1 MKKIILILVFIVSF
15 SSCKKGSYS
24 LHPINQEEFAKLNT
38 SQIQL
43 LDVRTPE
50 EFKEGAIEGAV
61 SINFYDKDF
70 IQKVN
75 AKFDKSKPLYLY
87 CASSGRSTNASSKL
101 IMKKRFTEIYYLV
114 GGYNNW
120 TKKQQK

>member
-1 MKKIILILVFIVSF
+1 MKKIILILVFIASF

-24 LHPINQEEFAKLNT
+24 LHPVSQEEFAKLNT

-50 EFKEGAIEGAV
+50 EFNSGAIEGAV

-70 IQKVN
+70 VQKVN
-75 AKFDKSKPLYLY
+75 AKFDESKPLYLY

-101 IMKKRFTEIYYLV
+101 IMKKRFSEIYYLK
-114 GGYNNW
+114 GGYNQW
-120 TKKQQK
+120 KKNQ